1 MEKIINGATV
11 KVNEEGYLTDFSQ
24 WNKTIAEE
32 IAKQEGVNALD
43 TKHWAVINYLQE
55 QHKNNVPITIR
66 KVGSSGITDIKEF
79 YSLFPNGPLKK
90 ASKIAGIPKPVSC
103 I

>member
-1 MEKIINGATV
+1 MEKVINGATV

-24 WNKTIAEE
+24 WNESIAKE
-32 IAKQEGVNALD
+32 IAKQEGVD
-43 TKHWAVINYLQE
+43 EMSEKHWAVISYLQH
-55 QHKNNVPITIR
+55 QHQNNIPITIR
-66 KVGSSGITDIKEF
+66 KVGSSGVTDIKEF